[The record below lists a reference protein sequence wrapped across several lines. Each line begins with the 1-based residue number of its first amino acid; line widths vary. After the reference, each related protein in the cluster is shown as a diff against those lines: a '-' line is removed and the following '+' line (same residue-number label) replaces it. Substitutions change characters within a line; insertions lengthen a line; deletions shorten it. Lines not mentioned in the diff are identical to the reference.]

1 MFPKILIDTE
11 SINSLVS
18 LASPRV
24 PAAVLIAVVRVLRFP
39 NSLGEKGPII
49 LYDVAMLAT

>member
-11 SINSLVS
+11 SINVLVS
-18 LASPRV
+18 LLSPRV
-24 PAAVLIAVVRVLRFP
+24 PAAVLIAVVRVLRFS